1 MRFLATALARPSQKA
16 QFDQLKEA
24 AIGQPK
30 LDTGGFIEM
39 SDYHVFVNPRD
50 PDALEMLKKLSVISD
65 DYRKGGTAEERRKFL
80 IDTVK
85 AYMDSH

>member
-1 MRFLATALARPSQKA
+1 
-16 QFDQLKEA
+16 
-24 AIGQPK
+24 
-30 LDTGGFIEM
+30 
-39 SDYHVFVNPRD
+39 
-50 PDALEMLKKLSVISD
+50 MLKKLSVISD